1 MNSQKMPIILD
12 SGFDISYFSDLQYEE
27 MTVEIGYA
35 GQPLAQINRD
45 HGVNKLQ
52 IEIYSGNMTQNLSQK
67 FKFDIEDFLEALH
80 KACSLLEDN

>member
-1 MNSQKMPIILD
+1 MVVPVTNYLRKDFCVLFSRLAIA
-12 SGFDISYFSDLQYEE
+12 YFLGSPKLCK
-27 MTVEIGYA
+27 T
-35 GQPLAQINRD
+35 L
-45 HGVNKLQ
+45 NKLQ